1 MAYIDKTQLR
11 EQVLQPIGE
20 NEQVLQK
27 IWEIFECVLDNTYV
41 ATSRC
46 SPGTAELFEIERKEV
61 TVTPN
66 KPFEGIMEP
75 DA

>member
-1 MAYIDKTQLR
+1 M
-11 EQVLQPIGE
+11 
-20 NEQVLQK
+20 
-27 IWEIFECVLDNTYV
+27 WEIFEYVLDNAYV
-41 ATSRC
+41 ATSYY

-66 KPFEGIMEP
+66 KPFEGIIEP